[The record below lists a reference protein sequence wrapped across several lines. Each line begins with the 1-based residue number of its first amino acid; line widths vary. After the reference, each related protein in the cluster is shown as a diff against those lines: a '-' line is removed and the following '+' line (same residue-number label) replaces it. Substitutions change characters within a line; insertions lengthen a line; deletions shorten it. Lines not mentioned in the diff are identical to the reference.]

1 MSRGLMRLSTFD
13 KCREFLYGPMPRMS
27 GGMPCMC
34 GAQAATKQTRA
45 APAMLNASE

>member
-34 GAQAATKQTRA
+34 GV
-45 APAMLNASE
+45 